1 MYKRQIYGDGSVL
14 FVFIAGYLFQHLSNR
29 FDIKKYY
36 LSKLQNVVI
45 PYLIIS
51 IPAILF
57 YITVEQKNTVW
68 PSFYEN
74 PAWLQM
80 IYFYITGLHLSPM
93 WFIPMIIMFYLLA
106 PVLVKADKTRYFY
119 CLLPFF
125 LLVSFSVERGLTHH
139 NFMHFFSIYILGMF
153 CSKYKE
159 IANKLLTNNKTISLL
174 TAIFISLSVAAF
186 NIKITLFTFAQKIVF
201 SLLSL
206 GIFIRMGKKADLNI
220 SKVLADTS
228 FGVFFIHGYVLFI
241 AKFLSRHLNQLLH
254 HSHLLIRGNLILHL
268 ITTILVLTSSVW
280 LVLLIQH
287 FAGSKSRLLV
297 GS

>member
-1 MYKRQIYGDGSVL
+1 MAVSYTHLDVYKRQVL

-68 PSFYEN
+68 PSFYAE

-153 CSKYKE
+153 
-159 IANKLLTNNKTISLL
+159 
-174 TAIFISLSVAAF
+174 
-186 NIKITLFTFAQKIVF
+186 
-201 SLLSL
+201 LSL
-206 GIFIRMGKKADLNI
+206 
-220 SKVLADTS
+220 
-228 FGVFFIHGYVLFI
+228 IHI
-241 AKFLSRHLNQLLH
+241 
-254 HSHLLIRGNLILHL
+254 
-268 ITTILVLTSSVW
+268 
-280 LVLLIQH
+280 
-287 FAGSKSRLLV
+287 
-297 GS
+297 